1 MQMENELNAKILKIT
16 LAIGSDFPELLDY
29 LNEMPVTIPDVPSP
43 EMNKKALFEYYNSL
57 ESILTEYLPNHQ

>member
-16 LAIGSDFPELLDY
+16 MVIESNYPELLAY
-29 LNEMPVTIPDVPSP
+29 LSEMPIIIPGVPSP

-57 ESILTEYLPNHQ
+57 ESILTEYCPNHQ